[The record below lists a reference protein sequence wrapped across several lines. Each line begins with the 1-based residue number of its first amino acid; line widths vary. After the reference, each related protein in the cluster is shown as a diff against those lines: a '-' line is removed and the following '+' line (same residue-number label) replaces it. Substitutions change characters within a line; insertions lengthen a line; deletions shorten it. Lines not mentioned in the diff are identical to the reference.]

1 MCHHSRAALAPLL
14 CLSLTLAWLPARAE
28 DVPDDRTLPPVVVEE
43 EGLEPDRLKDN
54 VEAEEEMRRAPG
66 GVALV
71 PDEQIER
78 TRAAAFEDVLE
89 AVPGV
94 LVRARGTGEEPQL
107 SIRGSGLRNNFHT
120 RGVNVLLDGFPFQNA
135 DGFSD
140 VESFE
145 FLALERVEVWKGVT
159 SLRYGGNA
167 LGGALNLVTRTARS
181 AEPLRLRSEG
191 GAFGFSKSFASSGFA
206 AEAWD
211 GFAAISHTQ
220 QDGYRDHADQNRQRL
235 YASFA
240 RKLEGGAELRLDA
253 NGVRNRQELPG
264 ALTRDEFHDD
274 PSQAN
279 PSSAAQD
286 EARDFELGRG
296 ALSLVLPLGETT
308 RLEWNGQLH
317 YQDLWHPLAF
327 GIIDNETWNGSTE
340 LRLAG
345 AGRALGLD
353 HAWESGLQLAYTQQ
367 PQEIHENQGGER
379 GPTSADLN
387 DQRGEVWNLTG
398 YLGDELALTEA
409 LSLVGGTRV
418 QLSERQVD
426 DNLANRSDERS
437 DVFVTPALGFVWRFA
452 EAAEL
457 YGGAGRIVEPPVLFE
472 STAPGNLDGDLE
484 SLDPQTAWSFEI
496 GARGAWGDRLRF
508 DLAVYDMEIRD
519 EIRNINVDP
528 TGMGLF
534 TIPRYEN
541 IDRTRHWGV
550 EAGLEALLARDLL
563 AALGPGDTLH
573 ASLSYALGRNTF
585 VDDDEFGGNDL
596 PGAPR
601 HLFYGALR
609 WRHPCGFWVAP
620 AVEVAAGEWYADSEN
635 LVEVSSSTLVH
646 LRVGY
651 DHERSGLSG
660 FLELRNLA
668 DEEFVSAVVV
678 DSDDGR
684 YIEPGD
690 GRGVFV
696 GLEWRWR

>member
-1 MCHHSRAALAPLL
+1 MCHHARAALAPLL
-14 CLSLTLAWLPARAE
+14 ALWLAVAGPPARAE
-28 DVPDDRTLPPVVVEE
+28 DAPDAHTLPPVVVEE
-43 EGLEPDRLKDN
+43 EALAPDRLEDN
-54 VEAEEEMRRAPG
+54 AEAEEEMRRAPG

-78 TRAAAFEDVLE
+78 TRAAAFADVLE

-167 LGGALNLVTRTARS
+167 LGGALNLVTRTGRS

-206 AEAWD
+206 EGAWD

-235 YASFA
+235 YASVA
-240 RKLEGGAELRLDA
+240 RQLEGGAELRLDA
-253 NGVRNRQELPG
+253 NAVRNRQELPG
-264 ALTRDEFHDD
+264 ALTRAEFHDD
-274 PSQAN
+274 PTQAN

-286 EARDFELGRG
+286 EARDFEFGRG
-296 ALSLVLPLGETT
+296 AVSLSLPLDETT
-308 RLEWNGQLH
+308 RLEWIGQLH

-327 GIIDNETWNGSTE
+327 GIIDNETWNGSSE

-345 AGRALGLD
+345 AGHALGVD
-353 HAWESGLQLAYTQQ
+353 HAFASGLQLAYTQQ
-367 PQEIHENQGGER
+367 PQEIHENLGGDR
-379 GPTSADLN
+379 GPSFA
-387 DQRGEVWNLTG
+387 DQRGEVGNLTV
-398 YLGDELALTEA
+398 YAGDEIALTPS

-418 QLSERQVD
+418 QLSEREVD
-426 DNLANRSDERS
+426 DQVADRSDERS

-457 YGGAGRIVEPPVLFE
+457 YAGAGRIVEPPVLFE
-472 STAPGNLDGDLE
+472 STAPGNLDGDLS
-484 SLDPQTAWSFEI
+484 SLDPQKAWSFEI
-496 GARGAWGDRLRF
+496 GARGAVGDRLRF
-508 DLAVYDMEIRD
+508 DLALYDMEIRD
-519 EIRNINVDP
+519 EIRNVNIDP

-550 EAGLEALLARDLL
+550 ELGLEALLARDLL
-563 AALGPGDTLH
+563 AALGQPGDTLH

-601 HLFYGALR
+601 HLFHGALR
-609 WRHPCGFWVAP
+609 WRHPCGVWIAP
-620 AVEVAAGEWYADSEN
+620 AVEVAAGDWYADSEN
-635 LVEVSSSTLVH
+635 LVDVSSSTLVH
-646 LRVGY
+646 LRLGY

-690 GRGVFV
+690 GRGVFL